1 MVLFYVLRMLWN
13 MSTMRSTLHFTLPAS
28 LNYFSHVWFD
38 ISFVFIYNILHY
50 SSSIALHLITFL
62 WSDVSRAV
70 VCQSGRTFS
79 TSMLN
84 KWLTTALWLQTVVC
98 MMHWIH
104 QCTLYLVNQ
113 NEQQIWQLENKLDN
127 VCSQLYDH
135 KEKHEAHDKRVE
147 DDKYKSLKYCT
158 LFWLILILYVPRIMI
173 PTVIINYG
181 VIWNSSIEVNSV
193 SQVILARSLLS
204 MLLSNI
210 YNAKTKRNACTK
222 FSGTHAYN
230 KY

>member
-104 QCTLYLVNQ
+104 QCTLWTRRKTIFTIGRTNL
-113 NEQQIWQLENKLDN
+113 IM
-127 VCSQLYDH
+127 YDH
-135 KEKHEAHDKRVE
+135 KEKYIAHDKRLE
-147 DDKYKSLKYCT
+147 DEKCKYRKYCT
-158 LFWLILILYVPRIMI
+158 LFWLMLIL
-173 PTVIINYG
+173 
-181 VIWNSSIEVNSV
+181 
-193 SQVILARSLLS
+193 
-204 MLLSNI
+204 
-210 YNAKTKRNACTK
+210 
-222 FSGTHAYN
+222 
-230 KY
+230 